1 MTIGGY
7 LLKTV
12 SRIQGA
18 VTSEG
23 TVLMKD
29 FMFGV
34 GAAEL
39 MICMLYKILGPAF
52 RLIIHCKH
60 SISCN
65 PSLKYSSTL
74 TGLGSSIFLPKS
86 YGVTVH

>member
-12 SRIQGA
+12 FRIQGA

-29 FMFGV
+29 FIFGV

-52 RLIIHCKH
+52 D
-60 SISCN
+60 
-65 PSLKYSSTL
+65 
-74 TGLGSSIFLPKS
+74 
-86 YGVTVH
+86 